1 MPVCEMELCALCHSF
16 LHFFYYMTLLS
27 LCPINSHYSYVWW
40 FGETDYQ
47 RLFIISWVGIW
58 KRLNSYLPFSMDSW
72 NNFKRYIHMKAS
84 LVAQWIKNLP
94 AMQKT
99 ACNPGDW
106 GSIPRSWRSPQER
119 NGNLLQCSCLIIPW
133 RDGAWNTQGKLQ

>member
-27 LCPINSHYSYVWW
+27 LCPINNHYSYVWW

-72 NNFKRYIHMKAS
+72 NNFKRYIHMKAMQQCYENK
-84 LVAQWIKNLP
+84 AKQNKNEVGGGPEYLR
-94 AMQKT
+94 KF
-99 ACNPGDW
+99 
-106 GSIPRSWRSPQER
+106 WRETTR
-119 NGNLLQCSCLIIPW
+119 NTRNKQFSSRCSK
-133 RDGAWNTQGKLQ
+133 KLQVQLGQRKE